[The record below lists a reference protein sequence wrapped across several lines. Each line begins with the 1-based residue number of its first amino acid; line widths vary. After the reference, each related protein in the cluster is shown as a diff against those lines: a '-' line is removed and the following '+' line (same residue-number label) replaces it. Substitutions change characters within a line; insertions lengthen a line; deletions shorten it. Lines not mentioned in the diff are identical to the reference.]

1 MKKQLILLTCFTF
14 AYVSTQAQVG
24 VGTSTPKAALDIQST
39 NAGVLIPRISLTNL
53 NSAFPVENPNTNNNA
68 LEVGTLIFNTNTTIG
83 RGFYY
88 WDGSKWVAIQG
99 NATNTDKN
107 TLDQA
112 YDQGGAGVGR
122 NIIADAGAVTIL
134 NNNAND
140 DGMFIL
146 NNSNTSGIA
155 GQTTNIYKANQ
166 IAVSSILD
174 NTGTG
179 VNFYA
184 DDYSLNNP
192 YSAIQVNGAS
202 NSNTY
207 AGVKSTVSGTADA
220 IRAVNTSTGLAL
232 RTENSGTGGAFYA
245 FSRGNQATA
254 TIIGNTNVPNVLEV
268 NNQRTN
274 AGAAIDAVGAIGLR
288 TTSNTAGGVG
298 VISYLNATSGAA
310 GGFNATG
317 NNILEIRTPGAA
329 NTLRAGIGAKG
340 NSVGSYGEFTLTTGT
355 AFSGFSSAY
364 NIYTYFCAVIGGSYY
379 DAYRTNN
386 ANTSYFANVIGSGSN
401 VTTIEHKNKTH
412 VMAAISAP
420 QDLFQDFGTGQLQ
433 NGRVRINLDPILSS
447 NILVDENNPIK
458 IFVQLE
464 GECNGVYVTNKSATG
479 FDVVELNQ
487 GQSNTSFSYSISATR
502 KAQKLVTKD
511 NTIQT
516 IDYSK
521 RFRSLDLK
529 PKTLEILDSNSDTQI
544 TEIVQPAPTK
554 VLPAVIINKEKL
566 KIDKR

>member
-1 MKKQLILLTCFTF
+1 MKKQLILLTCFTLAF
-14 AYVSTQAQVG
+14 ISAKAQVG
-24 VGTSTPKAALDIQST
+24 VGTATPKAALDIQST
-39 NAGVLIPRISLTNL
+39 NAGILIPRISLTNL
-53 NSAFPVENPNTNNNA
+53 NTAFPVENPNTNNNV

-88 WDGSKWVAIQG
+88 WDGTKWVAIQG

-112 YDQGGAGVGR
+112 YDQGGAGAGR
-122 NIIADAGAVTIL
+122 NIIADAGAVTII
-134 NNNAND
+134 NNNTND

-146 NNSNTSGIA
+146 NNSNTPGIA
-155 GQTTNIYKANQ
+155 GQTTNIYKPNQ
-166 IAVSSILD
+166 IAISSILD
-174 NTGTG
+174 NTGSG

-184 DDYSLNNP
+184 DDYSTTNP
-192 YSAIQVNGAS
+192 YSAIQITGAS

-207 AGVKSTVSGTADA
+207 AGIKSTVSGSADA
-220 IRAVNTSTGLAL
+220 IRAVNSSSGIAL

-245 FSRGNQATA
+245 FSKGNQPTA
-254 TIIGNTNVPNVLEV
+254 TIIGNTNVPNVLQV
-268 NNQRTN
+268 TNQRTN
-274 AGAAIDAVGAIGLR
+274 AGAAIDAVGAIGIR
-288 TTSNTAGGVG
+288 TTSNTATGSG
-298 VISYLNATSGAA
+298 ISSYLNATSGAA
-310 GGFNATG
+310 GAFNGTG
-317 NNILEIRTPGAA
+317 NNTLQIRTPGNAT
-329 NTLRAGIGAKG
+329 TLTAGLGAKG

-364 NIYTYFCAVIGGSYY
+364 NVYTYFCAIIGGSYY

-386 ANTSYFANVIGSGSN
+386 SNSSYFANVIGSGSN

-433 NGRVRINLDPILSS
+433 NGRVHITLDPILSS

-458 IFVQLE
+458 IFIQLE
-464 GECNGVYVTNKSATG
+464 GECNGVYVTNKSASG

-487 GQSNTSFSYSISATR
+487 GQSNTPFSYSISATR
-502 KAQKLVTKD
+502 KPQELVNKD

-516 IDYSK
+516 IDYSQ
-521 RFRSLDLK
+521 RFRTLDLK
-529 PKTLEILDSNSDTQI
+529 PKSLELLNSNSDSQLKDLA
-544 TEIVQPAPTK
+544 VPTPNK
-554 VLPAVIINKEKL
+554 LLPAVITDKKEIK
-566 KIDKR
+566 K